1 MSNQLAQQAAPPP
14 EKEDAPETD
23 RTREFIQRL
32 MTGTPMLSVLAV
44 VASLVLGAILIAF
57 TDSRVVETAGYFFAR
72 PTDMLQALWE
82 AISGAYTAMF
92 QGAVLNPNRMN
103 TAQQVL
109 TPLSNTFYY
118 AAPLIIAGLGVAVAF
133 KVGLFNIG
141 GRGQMLVGSA
151 VAGWIGFA
159 VPMPP
164 VIHVA
169 VALVGGILA
178 GALWGGLV
186 GLLKARTGA
195 HEVILTIMLN
205 YVAYWA
211 IVYALRTPEL
221 LRNPDNNNPISP
233 AMLES
238 AVLQPMPGFKVHA
251 GFLIA
256 ILVVVIYWWFIERSS
271 LGFQFRTVGLNPEA
285 AKMAG
290 MNVGLI
296 TTLAMV
302 FAGAFMGL
310 AGGIQVTGQV
320 TSGFTSHIDAGIG
333 FDAITVALLGRS
345 SPWGTL
351 IAGILF
357 GALKAGGYNMAAAEG
372 VPIDLV
378 LVLQSFIV
386 LFIAA
391 PALVKTVFFLPKGG
405 RK

>member
-1 MSNQLAQQAAPPP
+1 MSSQLAQQAAPPP
-14 EKEDAPETD
+14 AEDDQKVD
-23 RTREFIQRL
+23 RTREFMQRL

-44 VASLVLGAILIAF
+44 VASLVLGAVLIAF
-57 TDSRVVETAGYFFAR
+57 TDERVAETAGYFFAR
-72 PTDMLQALWE
+72 PTDMLQALWD
-82 AISGAYTAMF
+82 AVAGAYTAMF
-92 QGAVLNPNRMN
+92 QGAIFNPNRIS
-103 TAQQVL
+103 TAQQVF

-151 VAGWIGFA
+151 VAGWVGFA
-159 VPMPP
+159 VELPP
-164 VIHVA
+164 IIHVA
-169 VALVGGILA
+169 VALLAGIGAGAIWGGI
-178 GALWGGLV
+178 V

-221 LRNPDNNNPISP
+221 LRNPDNNNPITP
-233 AMLES
+233 GMLDT
-238 AVLQPMPGFKVHA
+238 AILHPLPGFKVHA

-256 ILVVVIYWWFIERSS
+256 IAVVVIYWWFIERSS
-271 LGFQFRTVGLNPEA
+271 LGFQFRAVGLNPDA